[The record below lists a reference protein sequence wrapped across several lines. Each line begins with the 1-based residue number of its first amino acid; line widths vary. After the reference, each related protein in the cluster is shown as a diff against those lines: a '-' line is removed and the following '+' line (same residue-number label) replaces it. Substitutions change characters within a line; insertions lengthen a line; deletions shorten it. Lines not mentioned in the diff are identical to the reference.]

1 MNHMDNDNMNMDII
15 IARYFG
21 GDATPDE
28 IDRLRKWIELSS
40 ENKKL
45 FFEQQDI
52 WEALNPSFEV
62 TDSDIE
68 KAERKLLIRTGIMPR
83 GFGMMRKLFVFWSR
97 VAAVAILPLLAVT
110 IYFFHRTGNTVHQ
123 EVTLST
129 DYGCTSKA
137 SLPDAQNCSKEEP
150 G

>member
-1 MNHMDNDNMNMDII
+1 MDMNHMDNDNMNMDII

-52 WEALNPSFEV
+52 WEAV
-62 TDSDIE
+62 
-68 KAERKLLIRTGIMPR
+68 IRG
-83 GFGMMRKLFVFWSR
+83 
-97 VAAVAILPLLAVT
+97 
-110 IYFFHRTGNTVHQ
+110 H
-123 EVTLST
+123 
-129 DYGCTSKA
+129 
-137 SLPDAQNCSKEEP
+137 
-150 G
+150 